1 MRIVTISREFGSG
14 GREIGEKIAKELGY
28 DYYDKEIIT
37 NIATNMGVNEE
48 TVEEVLD
55 KDELQAVPLHYY
67 CTFDGGSLMPLPQT
81 EMLLEQKKVIEAIAK
96 KRRNFVIV
104 GRNADAILSKYK
116 PFNIFFCADMDA
128 KIKRCMEHR
137 TDDEPKTVKE
147 MEKKIIQV
155 DKKRALTRNLIT
167 GSKYGDKYEYHAV
180 INTTKWDKDALVKG
194 VIQLINSWYGE
205 RE

>member
-14 GREIGEKIAKELGY
+14 GREIGKKIAKELGY

-37 NIATNMGVNEE
+37 NIATNMGINEE

-96 KRRNFVIV
+96 KGRNFVIV

-137 TDDEPKTVKE
+137 TDDEPKTAKE
-147 MEKKIIQV
+147 MEKRIIQV
-155 DKKRALTRNLIT
+155 DKKRALIRNLVT
-167 GSKYGDKYEYHAV
+167 GSKYGDKYEYHSV

>member
-96 KRRNFVIV
+96 KGRNFVIV

-147 MEKKIIQV
+147 MEKKIIQG
-155 DKKRALTRNLIT
+155 DKKRALTRNFIT
-167 GSKYGDKYEYHAV
+167 GRKNGDKYEYHAV

>member
-1 MRIVTISREFGSG
+1 MKIERI
-14 GREIGEKIAKELGY
+14 
-28 DYYDKEIIT
+28 
-37 NIATNMGVNEE
+37 
-48 TVEEVLD
+48 
-55 KDELQAVPLHYY
+55 H
-67 CTFDGGSLMPLPQT
+67 
-81 EMLLEQKKVIEAIAK
+81 KVI
-96 KRRNFVIV
+96 
-104 GRNADAILSKYK
+104 
-116 PFNIFFCADMDA
+116 
-128 KIKRCMEHR
+128 
-137 TDDEPKTVKE
+137 KE

>member
-1 MRIVTISREFGSG
+1 
-14 GREIGEKIAKELGY
+14 
-28 DYYDKEIIT
+28 
-37 NIATNMGVNEE
+37 MGVNEE

-96 KRRNFVIV
+96 KGRNFVIV

>member
-14 GREIGEKIAKELGY
+14 GREIGKKIAKELGY

-37 NIATNMGVNEE
+37 NIATNMGINEE

-96 KRRNFVIV
+96 KGRNFVIV

-167 GSKYGDKYEYHAV
+167 GSKYSDKYEYHAV

>member
-96 KRRNFVIV
+96 KGRNFVIV

-147 MEKKIIQV
+147 MEKKIIHV
-155 DKKRALTRNLIT
+155 DKKRALTRI
-167 GSKYGDKYEYHAV
+167 
-180 INTTKWDKDALVKG
+180 
-194 VIQLINSWYGE
+194 
-205 RE
+205 